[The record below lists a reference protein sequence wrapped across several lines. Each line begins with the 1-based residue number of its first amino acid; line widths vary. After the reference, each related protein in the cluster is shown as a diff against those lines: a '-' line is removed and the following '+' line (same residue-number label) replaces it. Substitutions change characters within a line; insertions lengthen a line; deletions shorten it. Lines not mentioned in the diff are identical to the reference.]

1 MRSAWR
7 QLTPSPQLIDTL
19 DTKPCRIRKV
29 TLDGLPE
36 VYRKVAYALQEKGEL
51 EIIGNEV
58 R

>member
-7 QLTPSPQLIDTL
+7 QLTPSPQVIDFQES
-19 DTKPCRIRKV
+19 KICRIRRA
-29 TLDGLPE
+29 TLDSLPA
-36 VYRKVAYALQEKGEL
+36 VFRQAAYDLQEKGEL